1 MESDSRTV
9 MAFLLSVRLCSSSDF
24 LLPSVTGISI
34 EEGILKSDLEPAQR
48 QAVGGY
54 TG

>member
-1 MESDSRTV
+1 
-9 MAFLLSVRLCSSSDF
+9 MAFLLSVLLCSSSDF

-34 EEGILKSDLEPAQR
+34 EEGILMSVLKLAQR

-54 TG
+54 TV